1 LRATADF
8 TAFDVSMSG
17 LSADWRV
24 PYEAASF
31 PSQGALGQQS
41 PMPPLSMDNAGGHMN
56 LNRHPYSSDPS
67 MMSALRTVAITRGI
81 IGTVIVSCI
90 FAMLALSAC
99 QQQPVSGNRV
109 LDSGAGQSV
118 PSNATDVSLDTQ
130 LRLDPSEIMFYSA
143 NVHG

>member
-1 LRATADF
+1 
-8 TAFDVSMSG
+8 
-17 LSADWRV
+17 
-24 PYEAASF
+24 
-31 PSQGALGQQS
+31 
-41 PMPPLSMDNAGGHMN
+41 MN
-56 LNRHPYSSDPS
+56 LNRYPYSSDPS

-81 IGTVIVSCI
+81 IGTVIVSSI

-118 PSNATDVSLDTQ
+118 PSQATDTSLDRQ
-130 LRLDPSEIMFYSA
+130 MKLDPSELMFYTS